1 MVAILVLHS
10 ILVWM
15 KIILSDF
22 HILQNWTSSIANKLK
37 RLPVNNLLL
46 QSDLIDSPLRFTG
59 RVANVEVVL
68 RVGDESQVKIPVVK
82 RDQHRAVVDDLLT
95 SHLRTIQTIII
106 IILILKNLT
115 DLLIIPKL

>member
-1 MVAILVLHS
+1 MKS
-10 ILVWM
+10 ILSV
-15 KIILSDF
+15 F
-22 HILQNWTSSIANKLK
+22 HFQTNWTSSIANKLK

-46 QSDLIDSPLRFTG
+46 QSDLIYSPLRFTG

-106 IILILKNLT
+106 IILILKSLT